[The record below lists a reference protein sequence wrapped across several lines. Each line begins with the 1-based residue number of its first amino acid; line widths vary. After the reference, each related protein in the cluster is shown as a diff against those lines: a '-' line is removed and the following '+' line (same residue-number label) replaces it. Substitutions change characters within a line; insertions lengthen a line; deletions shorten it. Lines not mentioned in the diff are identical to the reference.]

1 MSKYFITG
9 TGTDI
14 GKTFVTSLLIQHLG
28 QKNKMIGIKPIA
40 AGIEADNSLNNDV
53 TSLLKSSNSLLTA
66 EEINFYTFKKAVS
79 PHIGAEEE
87 NVNVDFEFI
96 KNKIDVLTNQFD
108 HILIEGVGGLM
119 SPVDNSRTNLDLIKY
134 LHVPVIL
141 IVGLKLGCINE
152 ALLTLEALQSHNIQI
167 KGWIANEVDSKML
180 EINKNIEYLK
190 KNIDCPLIEIIQH
203 QSKQTNAPRFEAF
216 KKLIKSI

>member
-14 GKTFVTSLLIQHLG
+14 GKTFVTSLLVKNLG

-40 AGIEADNSLNNDV
+40 AGIEVDHSLNNDV
-53 TSLLKSSNSLLTA
+53 TSLLKSSNSLLTG
-66 EEINFYTFKKAVS
+66 EDINFYTFKKAVS

-87 NVNVDFEFI
+87 KVNVDFEFI
-96 KNKIDVLTNQFD
+96 KNKIDVLADQFD

-134 LHVPVIL
+134 LHFPVIL

-203 QSKQTNAPRFEAF
+203 QSKQTKAPRFEGF
-216 KKLIKSI
+216 KKLINTI

>member
-14 GKTFVTSLLIQHLG
+14 GKTFVTSLLVKNLG
-28 QKNKMIGIKPIA
+28 QINKMIGIKPIA
-40 AGIEADNSLNNDV
+40 AGIEVDHSLNNDV
-53 TSLLKSSNSLLTA
+53 TSLLKSSNSLLTG
-66 EEINFYTFKKAVS
+66 EDINFYTFKKAVS

-87 NVNVDFEFI
+87 KVNVDFEFI
-96 KNKIDVLTNQFD
+96 KNKIDVLADQFD

-203 QSKQTNAPRFEAF
+203 QSKQTKAPRFEGF
-216 KKLIKSI
+216 TKLINTI

>member
-14 GKTFVTSLLIQHLG
+14 GKTFVTSLLVKNLG

-40 AGIEADNSLNNDV
+40 AGIEVDHSLNNDV
-53 TSLLKSSNSLLTA
+53 TSLLKSSNSLLTG
-66 EEINFYTFKKAVS
+66 EDINFYTFKKAVS

-87 NVNVDFEFI
+87 KVNVDFEFI
-96 KNKIDVLTNQFD
+96 KNKIDILADQFD

-203 QSKQTNAPRFEAF
+203 QSKQTKAPRFEGF
-216 KKLIKSI
+216 KKLINTI

>member
-1 MSKYFITG
+1 M
-9 TGTDI
+9 
-14 GKTFVTSLLIQHLG
+14 
-28 QKNKMIGIKPIA
+28 
-40 AGIEADNSLNNDV
+40 
-53 TSLLKSSNSLLTA
+53 
-66 EEINFYTFKKAVS
+66 
-79 PHIGAEEE
+79 
-87 NVNVDFEFI
+87 NVDFEFI

-152 ALLTLEALQSHNIQI
+152 ALLTLEILRSHNIHLV
-167 KGWIANEVDSKML
+167 GWIANEVDSKML

-190 KNIDCPLIEIIQH
+190 KNIDFPLIEIIQH
-203 QSKQTNAPRFEAF
+203 QSKQTKAPRFEAF
-216 KKLIKSI
+216 KKLIHTI

>member
-14 GKTFVTSLLIQHLG
+14 GKTFVTSLLVKNLG
-28 QKNKMIGIKPIA
+28 QKNKIIGIKPIA
-40 AGIEADNSLNNDV
+40 AGIEVDHSLNKDV
-53 TSLLKSSNSLLTA
+53 TSLLKSSNSLLTG
-66 EEINFYTFKKAVS
+66 EDINFYTFKKAVS

-87 NVNVDFEFI
+87 KVNVDFEFI
-96 KNKIDVLTNQFD
+96 KNKIDVLADQFD

-203 QSKQTNAPRFEAF
+203 QSKQTKAPRFEGF
-216 KKLIKSI
+216 KKLINTI

>member
-14 GKTFVTSLLIQHLG
+14 GKTFVTSLLVKNLG

-40 AGIEADNSLNNDV
+40 AGIEVDHSLNNDV
-53 TSLLKSSNSLLTA
+53 TSLLKSSNSLLTG
-66 EEINFYTFKKAVS
+66 EDINFYTFKKAVS

-87 NVNVDFEFI
+87 KVNVDFEFI
-96 KNKIDVLTNQFD
+96 KNKIDLLADQFD

-203 QSKQTNAPRFEAF
+203 QSKQTKAPHFEGF
-216 KKLIKSI
+216 KKLINTI

>member
-14 GKTFVTSLLIQHLG
+14 GKTFVTSLLVKNLG

-40 AGIEADNSLNNDV
+40 AGIEVDHSLNNDV
-53 TSLLKSSNSLLTA
+53 TSLLKSSNSLLTG
-66 EEINFYTFKKAVS
+66 EDINFYTFKKAVS

-87 NVNVDFEFI
+87 KVNVDFEFI
-96 KNKIDVLTNQFD
+96 KNKIDVLADQFD

-203 QSKQTNAPRFEAF
+203 QSKQTKAPRLEGF
-216 KKLIKSI
+216 KKLINTI

>member
-14 GKTFVTSLLIQHLG
+14 GKTFVTSLLVKNLG
-28 QKNKMIGIKPIA
+28 QKNKIIGIKPIA
-40 AGIEADNSLNNDV
+40 AGIEVDHSLNNDV

-66 EEINFYTFKKAVS
+66 EDINFYTFKKAVS

-87 NVNVDFEFI
+87 KVNVDFEFI
-96 KNKIDVLTNQFD
+96 KNKIDVLADQFD

-134 LHVPVIL
+134 LHVPVII

-203 QSKQTNAPRFEAF
+203 QSKQIKAPRFEGF
-216 KKLIKSI
+216 KKLINTI

>member
-14 GKTFVTSLLIQHLG
+14 GKTFVTSLLVKNLG
-28 QKNKMIGIKPIA
+28 QKNKIIGIKPIA
-40 AGIEADNSLNNDV
+40 AGIEVDHSLNNDV
-53 TSLLKSSNSLLTA
+53 TSLLKSSNSLLTG
-66 EEINFYTFKKAVS
+66 EDINFYTFKKAVS

-87 NVNVDFEFI
+87 KVNVDFEFI
-96 KNKIDVLTNQFD
+96 KNKIDVLADQFD

-134 LHVPVIL
+134 LHAPVIL

-203 QSKQTNAPRFEAF
+203 QSKQTKAPRFEGF
-216 KKLIKSI
+216 KKLINTI

>member
-14 GKTFVTSLLIQHLG
+14 GKTFVTSLLVKNLG

-40 AGIEADNSLNNDV
+40 AGIEVDHSLNNDV
-53 TSLLKSSNSLLTA
+53 TSLLKSSNSLLTG
-66 EEINFYTFKKAVS
+66 EDINFYTFKKAVS

-87 NVNVDFEFI
+87 KVNVDFEFI
-96 KNKIDVLTNQFD
+96 KNKIDVLADQFD

-180 EINKNIEYLK
+180 EIKKNIEYLK

-203 QSKQTNAPRFEAF
+203 QSKQTKAPRFEGF
-216 KKLIKSI
+216 KKLINTI

>member
-14 GKTFVTSLLIQHLG
+14 GKTFVTSLLVKNLG
-28 QKNKMIGIKPIA
+28 QKNKIIGIKPIA
-40 AGIEADNSLNNDV
+40 AGIEVDHSLNNDV
-53 TSLLKSSNSLLTA
+53 TSLLKSSNSLLTG
-66 EEINFYTFKKAVS
+66 EDINFYTFKKAVS

-87 NVNVDFEFI
+87 KVNVDFEFI
-96 KNKIDVLTNQFD
+96 KNKIDVLADQFD

-203 QSKQTNAPRFEAF
+203 QSKQTKAPRFEGF
-216 KKLIKSI
+216 KKLINTI

>member
-14 GKTFVTSLLIQHLG
+14 GKTFVTSLLIEHLG

-53 TSLLKSSNSLLTA
+53 TSLLKSSNSLLTG
-66 EEINFYTFKKAVS
+66 EDINFYTFKKAVS

-87 NVNVDFEFI
+87 KVNVDFEFI
-96 KNKIDVLTNQFD
+96 KNKIDVLADQFD

-203 QSKQTNAPRFEAF
+203 QSKQTKAPHFKGF
-216 KKLIKSI
+216 KKLINTI